1 MGGTSSPLAW
11 TLGYDPLIEGLT
23 EATGVAA
30 PTFVDDL
37 AALTYGP
44 RQTYHVLYFL
54 MAASRAAGLQLE
66 THRCRGLLADP
77 LPEVLRQALDRLTL
91 GISQCEDGRISITG
105 LPLVLLVALA
115 RSLGQEAW
123 TRTVTEFVGLC
134 RCKVKTA
141 IVPSRNLQGWKLR
154 LAHTPFGT
162 EALVR
167 HWKYLG
173 AELGGPAP
181 REEFRNRWQATA
193 LEALRFATW
202 QAPCRKL
209 RLRTRHIADTQASP
223 EMRCQLRNVY
233 AASFIPYPVQ
243 DALPKV
249 S

>member
-1 MGGTSSPLAW
+1 MPQVWLPRRSLMTLRPSPMGL
-11 TLGYDPLIEGLT
+11 
-23 EATGVAA
+23 
-30 PTFVDDL
+30 
-37 AALTYGP
+37 
-44 RQTYHVLYFL
+44 
-54 MAASRAAGLQLE
+54 AASRAAGLQLE

-162 EALVR
+162 EALSGIGSTSVLSWAR
-167 HWKYLG
+167 
-173 AELGGPAP
+173 
-181 REEFRNRWQATA
+181 R
-193 LEALRFATW
+193 
-202 QAPCRKL
+202 
-209 RLRTRHIADTQASP
+209 
-223 EMRCQLRNVY
+223 V
-233 AASFIPYPVQ
+233 
-243 DALPKV
+243 
-249 S
+249 